1 MVGWIGL
8 VILGIAFV
16 GAGVFLIVRRVGIA
30 ARPVHRNKKFQGGD
44 RDAAPEHSSPVVIGA
59 IGAVWIVV
67 GLAFALYG
75 AAQLMA
81 V

>member
-1 MVGWIGL
+1 VVGWIGL
-8 VILGIAFV
+8 VILGVAFV
-16 GAGVFLIVRRVGIA
+16 GAGGFLIVRRVGIA

-44 RDAAPEHSSPVVIGA
+44 RDAAPEHSSPVVIGV

-81 V
+81 A